1 MRWIFLPMCYSLDFR
16 RKVLEIRKKEKLSM
30 AKVALRFGIS
40 ISAVMRWTKRLEP
53 KTKRLKPATHI
64 DMEALRVDVRE
75 HPDAYVHERAK
86 RLGASYTG
94 TYHALK
100 RLGVTYK
107 KNAESPQG
115 VRRRTAILPQRG

>member
-1 MRWIFLPMCYSLDFR
+1 MCYSLDFR
-16 RKVLEIRKKEKLSM
+16 RKVLEIRKKEQLSM
-30 AKVALRFGIS
+30 VKVAERFGIALS
-40 ISAVMRWTKRLEP
+40 TVMRWTKCLEP
-53 KTKRLKPATHI
+53 KVKRLKPATHI
-64 DMEALRVDVRE
+64 DMAALKTDVRE
-75 HPDAYVHERAK
+75 HPDAYVRERAK

-115 VRRRTAILPQRG
+115 VRRRTTLLPEGG

>member
-1 MRWIFLPMCYSLDFR
+1 MCYSLDFR
-16 RKVLEIRKKEKLSM
+16 RKVLTIRKQENLSM

-40 ISAVMRWTKRLEP
+40 TSAVMRWTKRLKA

-64 DMEALRVDVRE
+64 DMELLKTDVRA

-107 KNAESPQG
+107 KSAESSKSE
-115 VRRRTAILPQRG
+115 RRRTATLPKNP